1 MSMWKEISKNE
12 AMLFA
17 WWHLLVVVTA
27 SAPKTPHINP
37 SILVLSTYN
46 CIFGAFKLFR
56 QAHQQ
61 DIWAVLDPVIAQ
73 LLFGLCTDCVV
84 RSAQSAEQ
92 LREGGVD
99 FGRQQ

>member
-1 MSMWKEISKNE
+1 MRKEINKNE
-12 AMLFA
+12 IMLFA
-17 WWHLLVVVTA
+17 WWNLLVVVTA
-27 SAPKTPHINP
+27 SAGKTPHINP
-37 SILVLSTYN
+37 SILVSCTYN
-46 CIFGAFKLFR
+46 CIFGTFKLFC

-61 DIWAVLDPVIAQ
+61 DIWAVLNPVISQ